1 MSVKSWKRHFLAIAA
16 LALACPLTASA
27 QAEHND
33 QFGWDTLGQ
42 MAWAKQCKESDD
54 WDKPGPPFRI
64 YGNTYYV
71 GTCGISAILITGDKG
86 HVLIDGGT
94 KAGAAIIASNIE
106 KLGFKLSDVKLLLI
120 SHEHFD
126 HVGGIAELQRRTGA
140 KLLVMPEAKAVMESG
155 TPSEDDPQKSGVSN
169 FEPAH
174 VDGTLENAKPV
185 LVGSIVMMP
194 HATPGHTPGATSWQ
208 WRSCAGETCP
218 AMVYADSLSPISS
231 GSYRFSDHPEYVES
245 FREGLAHL
253 AQLDCTILLTPHPS
267 ASKMWKRFSFGTPF
281 GEPSCRAYARGISE
295 KLDARLSEEKPG

>member
-1 MSVKSWKRHFLAIAA
+1 MSVKSLKRHCLAIAA
-16 LALACPLTASA
+16 LTLGSPLAASA
-27 QAEHND
+27 QVEQAD
-33 QFGWDTLGQ
+33 QPGWDAAGQ
-42 MAWAKQCKESDD
+42 MAWAKQCKQWDD
-54 WDKPGPPFRI
+54 WDKPGPPFQI

-94 KAGAAIIASNIE
+94 KEGASLIAANIG
-106 KLGFKLSDVKLLLI
+106 KLGFKLSDIKLLLI

-126 HVGGIAELQRRTGA
+126 HVGGIAELQRQTGA
-140 KLLVMPEAKAVMESG
+140 KLMVMPEAKAAMESG
-155 TPSEDDPQKSGVSN
+155 HPSEGDPQKSDDGS

-174 VDGTLENAKPV
+174 VVGTLENAKP
-185 LVGSIVMMP
+185 LLLGSIAIMP

-208 WRSCAGETCP
+208 WRSCAGETCA
-218 AMVYADSLSPISS
+218 AMVYADSLSPIST

-267 ASKMWKRFSFGTPF
+267 ASQMWKRFSFGTPF
-281 GEPSCRAYARGISE
+281 GEPSCRAYASGISE
-295 KLDARLSEEKPG
+295 RLDARLNEEKPG